1 MARTRTPARGT
12 GSLPLEEVLES
23 KELKAMHGFD
33 VHTLDDMLRF
43 APRRYTV
50 PAALRSIHEV
60 AEGEEMAAVVTVTGL
75 TARSMRNRRGTLL
88 IVDVTDGD
96 SALELVFFLAKEHQV
111 AWHRSHL
118 RVGERYTVYGI
129 AGRDA
134 RTGTPQLTHP
144 RYEEYEDTPE
154 GRARAERPLP
164 VYPLKKNVAQKTMR
178 DATERGLEFADG
190 LQRILPDAVLRR
202 RGLLSLADAA
212 RALHRPL
219 TVEDTHAGRAHL
231 VFEEAFVLQAIF
243 AQRRAQDERTPAPAL
258 RGDGPLRPTLDARLP
273 FTLTDGQLEVGAAL
287 EERLAREHPTSVLLQ
302 GDVGSGKTVIA
313 LRAMLRAVDSG
324 HQAALLAPTEV
335 LAEQHHRTITGLLGD
350 LAAAG
355 RLDGHA
361 DATSVRLLTG
371 SQRTAERRRTLLDVT
386 SGEAGIVI
394 GTHALLTESVEFASL
409 GLVVIDEQHRFG
421 VDHRRRLRSK
431 GPGGMSPHVVVMTA
445 TPIPRTAALA
455 VVGDLD
461 VLTLRESPGRRA
473 GVTSFVVHESL
484 PRWEQR
490 MWARAGEEVTAGRQV
505 FVVCP
510 RIDEDDAAP
519 PDPEGSEP
527 LPPPRGVTETAA
539 RLASRPEL
547 AGARVGV
554 LHGRLSTEEKQQVME
569 DVVAGRIDVLVATTV
584 IEVGVD
590 VPNASTM
597 IVLDA
602 ERFGVSQLHQL
613 RGRVGRGEAPGIAFL
628 DTRVEQGSV
637 SSQHLQS
644 VAEATDGFAL
654 AELDLHRRGAGDL
667 VGELQSGLGRTL
679 QHLDVIRDGEVIARA
694 REDAF
699 PLVAADPDLTDHPVL
714 AAAIETRLAD
724 ADVERS

>member
-129 AGRDA
+129 AGRDS

-190 LQRILPDAVLRR
+190 LQRILPDAVVRR

-212 RALHRPL
+212 RALHHPL
-219 TVEDTHAGRAHL
+219 TVEDTLAGRAHL

-258 RGDGPLRPTLDARLP
+258 RGDGPLRPALDARLP

-455 VVGDLD
+455 EVGDLD

-490 MWARAGEEVTAGRQV
+490 MWARAGEEVAAGRQV

-527 LPPPRGVTETAA
+527 LPPARGVTETAA

-637 SSQHLQS
+637 SSRHLQS

-699 PLVAADPDLTDHPVL
+699 PLVAADPDLADHPVL